1 MSAPFGI
8 VFRKELRDHL
18 RDRRSL
24 TGVVFGSL
32 VGPILF
38 GVMFTIIASWSRQDK
53 PLEVPIIGRA
63 HAPALIAYLERSG
76 AKVTEAPS
84 DYEDRVR
91 AGTLDLTLIIPE
103 DFGKKFAAGQS
114 ARLQLV
120 SDSSR
125 NKARANVRRLQLLL
139 SSYSGSL
146 AAQRLLLR
154 GVAPELASPLQL
166 EDVDLATP
174 ERLAATL
181 LNIIPLFLVIACFM
195 GGMNVAIDA
204 TAGER
209 ERGSL
214 ESLLLHPAQRVQLVI
229 GKWLATVAFSFAM
242 VLLALA
248 AFMIVAK
255 RVPLQDLGVKV
266 TLSPDTALLMVVAL
280 LPLLLLAGA
289 VQMLVATF
297 ARSYK
302 EGQTY
307 LQLLLLLPTVPA
319 TLLAISPIQSKPWMF
334 AVPVM
339 GQELLLSELMRAEP
353 LNATPFLLSALSGAV
368 LTAACV
374 AFTSR
379 MLGDERIVFGR
390 S

>member
-1 MSAPFGI
+1 MSAPFWT
-8 VFRKELRDHL
+8 VLRKEVRDHL

-38 GVMFTIIASWSRQDK
+38 GVMFTIIASWNRQDK
-53 PLEVPIIGRA
+53 PLEVPVIGRA
-63 HAPALIAYLERSG
+63 NAPTLMAFLERSG
-76 AKVTEAPS
+76 ATLSDAPS
-84 DYEDRVR
+84 DYEDRIR
-91 AGTLDLTLIIPE
+91 AGTLDLTLIVSD
-103 DFGKKFAAGQS
+103 DFSKSFQAAQS
-114 ARLQLV
+114 AKLQLV
-120 SDSSR
+120 ADTSR
-125 NKARANVRRLQLLL
+125 NKARANVRRVQVLL
-139 SSYSGSL
+139 SSYAGGL

-154 GVAPELASPLQL
+154 GVAPELASPLL
-166 EDVDLATP
+166 IEEIDLATP

-214 ESLLLHPAQRVQLVI
+214 ESLLLHPAGRLPIVV

-242 VLLALA
+242 VVLALV
-248 AFMIVAK
+248 AFMVVAQ

-266 TLSPDTALLMVVAL
+266 ALSPSTALLMLLAL

-319 TLLAISPIQSKPWMF
+319 TLLAISPIQSQTWMF

-353 LNATPFLLSALSGAV
+353 MSALPFALTVLTGLLLTAVCLLS
-368 LTAACV
+368 
-374 AFTSR
+374 TSR
-379 MLGDERIVFGR
+379 LLGDERIVFGR
-390 S
+390 G

>member
-1 MSAPFGI
+1 MSAPAFV

-24 TGVVFGSL
+24 AGVVFGAL
-32 VGPILF
+32 VGPLLF
-38 GVMFTIIASWSRQDK
+38 GVMFTIVASWNRQDK
-53 PLEVPIIGRA
+53 PLLVPVVGRA
-63 HAPALIAYLERSG
+63 HAPALMAYLERAG
-76 AKVTEAPS
+76 AELSDAPA
-84 DYEDRVR
+84 DYEARVR
-91 AGTLDLTLIIPE
+91 AGTLDLTLFVPE
-103 DFGKKFAAGQS
+103 DFGKQFRAGQS
-114 ARLQLV
+114 AKLQLV
-120 SDSSR
+120 ADSSR
-125 NKARANVRRLQLLL
+125 NQARANVRRLQQHLGAF
-139 SSYSGSL
+139 SGGL
-146 AAQRLLLR
+146 AAQRLLVR
-154 GVAPELASPLQL
+154 GVAPELASPLSI

-214 ESLLLHPAQRVQLVI
+214 EALLLNPVGRAQVVF
-229 GKWLATVAFSFAM
+229 GKWLTAAVFGAAM
-242 VLLALA
+242 VLLALV
-248 AFMIVAK
+248 AFMLVAK

-266 TLSPDTALLMVVAL
+266 SLSPATAALMFAAVF
-280 LPLLLLAGA
+280 PLVLMASA
-289 VQMLVATF
+289 IQMLVATF

-307 LQLLLLLPTVPA
+307 LQILLLLPTVPA
-319 TLLAISPIQSKPWMF
+319 TLLALSPIQSKPWMH
-334 AVPVM
+334 AIPVM

-353 LNATPFLLSALSGAV
+353 VSALPLVLGLLSGVVVTVLALLA
-368 LTAACV
+368 
-374 AFTSR
+374 TSR
-379 MLGDERIVFGR
+379 LLGDERIVFGR